1 MTDKPL
7 WSDDKI
13 NNLAFKNA
21 NNLDPDAR
29 WMHEQI
35 VKDMRNDYERAIALR
50 NQASMQAAESI
61 KDLLGRITELE
72 RQGEKREAEL
82 IKQVDIV
89 IDLQQY
95 ITELEQ
101 RRADLAA
108 DIPTVSTEDRAN
120 PDLPMYDP
128 VYVRTLQQAYCE
140 LQAQQSEF
148 WLQLNAD
155 QKYSQEDKE
164 VFIENQGQWVGIQR
178 GNVVLGVW
186 LNELGCAVMRK
197 VKP

>member
-1 MTDKPL
+1 MADKPL

-13 NNLAFKNA
+13 NSLTFKNA
-21 NNLDPDAR
+21 NNLDPDVR

-108 DIPTVSTEDRAN
+108 DIPTITHNAE
-120 PDLPMYDP
+120 LPQYDP
-128 VYVRTLQQAYCE
+128 VWVRTLWQAYNE
-140 LQAQQSEF
+140 LQAAQQWQPVKAESGAKVEMF
-148 WLQLNAD
+148 TD
-155 QKYSQEDKE
+155 GR
-164 VFIENQGQWVGIQR
+164 V
-178 GNVVLGVW
+178 VVLDEDGLYYVYD
-186 LNELGCAVMRK
+186 LEHSEHCMGFGLPDGYAICK
-197 VKP
+197 VQP